1 MTHRDL
7 IGKDRSPCS
16 VQVFLELF
24 NPTLHNQERAPSKST
39 NLRVC
44 FLQSKCKQSS
54 TIRRA
59 REKRRNVCVY
69 EKQQQHKTNIN
80 NACWIGWNNFP
91 FVHTIK
97 AHQKKNDDDPT
108 NTHVEGGK
116 QKRVIKIV
124 VKEKG
129 GKAGCLLLVYLQVVK
144 LVEIYYDFIL
154 TLNVEFLIFIKT
166 LSFS

>member
-97 AHQKKNDDDPT
+97 AHQKNDDDPT

-154 TLNVEFLIFIKT
+154 SLNMEFLIFIKT
-166 LSFS
+166 